1 MRFAPFLLVAT
12 ITRQEVPCRSPTIAV
27 PVDQRKVIAPFRGL
41 AKSPGEQGT
50 ISRLSLLLDQLG
62 YHMRNS
68 LHLLWLIV
76 AAAGATLL
84 TTNTAL
90 GAKDTSGRLPDLFE
104 QRIRPLL
111 IRRCIGCHG
120 ENKSGHGLRI
130 DSRPALLAGGKNGPA
145 IVPGKADRSLL
156 IQAVRYEKD
165 GPQMPPT
172 GKLPKEEIELLE
184 KWISA
189 GAPWPSLPAPPPR
202 SNAENHWSFAPLEH
216 VEPPDDDTGW
226 SANPIDAFISDKLQ
240 KQGLAAGPQADS
252 RTLIRRVY
260 FDLVGLPP
268 PWQEVQS
275 FVKDPSPVAWE
286 QLIDRLLDSAQYGE
300 RWGRHWLDLARYSDT
315 QGGSVDCPIPQAYL
329 YRDYVIDSF
338 RSDKPY
344 DLFIREQ
351 IAGDLMAAQEPE
363 EDFSAA
369 IIATGFVG
377 LSLRNGIFKHYHPE
391 LIIEDTIDTIGKS
404 ILGLSIRCAR
414 CHDHKVEP
422 ISTADYYAIYGI
434 FASSEYPFSGSEL
447 PPFSAG
453 ETVPLISPSQWSEL
467 SSQQRTR
474 IEELRIQIQEQR
486 ANHPAQNELKTK
498 RERLARDV
506 ARYHQLRRQGR
517 SDVGLR
523 TSIDDQDIR
532 IREVVAKLDN
542 SVRKQWDELKSAERK
557 AGINR
562 AYAMRDGSAHDVPVQ
577 IGGDPFDKG
586 QVVPRGIPQRLAGTP
601 SFHIPTGHSGRLEF
615 AQWLSSP
622 DNPLTPRVA
631 VNYIWRFHF
640 GKGIVSSVDNFGL
653 GGALPTHPRLLDW
666 LAQEFI
672 ENGWSVKHLH
682 RQILLSNTY
691 RLASTANRSNLAVDP
706 TNRWYW
712 RFDRRRL
719 DAESIRDGILQT
731 SGGLDPSRPGG
742 HPFPPESTWQFSQ
755 HGPFKA
761 IYDSP
766 YRSVYL
772 MTQRIQHHP
781 FLALFDGA
789 DPSRVTSQRKHTAV
803 ALQALYLRNS
813 PFIHQQ
819 SEKLAQRLL
828 DTFSNPRKRIAMAIQ
843 RAWSRDPTT
852 NEIDDALHYIATF
865 TDRMKL
871 ASNSLSTEV
880 APQLMLEYQFE
891 GNAQDSSGGAQ
902 HGTLIGNPQFVP
914 GRVGRCVSLDGDG
927 DYVDSGTTMNDLG
940 NSFTVECWVRPGP
953 EQANYADLFG
963 NHLGGGRGFVLQ
975 QQGNATN
982 QFRGSFGV
990 GQDRWVLSKPVQLET
1005 AKWQHIAL
1013 VRTPTAMRL
1022 FLNKQLACEV
1032 LSTETVQPSPLT
1044 FRVGL
1049 GISIV
1054 ERSFLGEIDEFRV
1067 HRGIPERYRKRM
1079 MPRQFEL
1086 AAWASYSRLVFTA
1099 NEFLYVD

>member
-1 MRFAPFLLVAT
+1 MQYSFNLL
-12 ITRQEVPCRSPTIAV
+12 R
-27 PVDQRKVIAPFRGL
+27 
-41 AKSPGEQGT
+41 
-50 ISRLSLLLDQLG
+50 
-62 YHMRNS
+62 
-68 LHLLWLIV
+68 LIV
-76 AAAGATLL
+76 AFAAATLL
-84 TTNTAL
+84 TNAAAL
-90 GAKDTSGRLPDLFE
+90 GGSDTKDKGPDFFE

-111 IRRCIGCHG
+111 LRRCIRCHG
-120 ENKSGHGLRI
+120 ENKRGHELRI

-145 IVPGKADRSLL
+145 IVPGKVNRSLL
-156 IQAVRYEKD
+156 IQAVRYEQG

-172 GKLPKEEIELLE
+172 GKLPNEEIRLLE
-184 KWISA
+184 EWVAA
-189 GAPWPSLPAPPPR
+189 GAPWPTSTGTPPR
-202 SNAENHWSFAPLEH
+202 DTTENHWSFAPLGH
-216 VEPPDDDTGW
+216 VEPPADNTGW
-226 SANPIDAFISDKLQ
+226 SANPIDAFIVDNLRQ
-240 KQGLAAGPQADS
+240 QGLALGQQADA

-268 PWQEVQS
+268 PWKAVQD
-275 FVKDPSPVAWE
+275 FVQDPSPVAWK
-286 QLIDRLLDSAQYGE
+286 QLVDRLLNSAQYGE

-351 IAGDLMAAQEPE
+351 IAGDLLATNNQEKDSSE
-363 EDFSAA
+363 A

-422 ISTADYYAIYGI
+422 ISTADYYRIYGI
-434 FASSEYPFSGSEL
+434 FASSRYPFSGSEL
-447 PPFSAG
+447 PTFSAG
-453 ETVPLISPSQWSEL
+453 ETVPLISRSQWSEL
-467 SSQQRTR
+467 HPQQRTR
-474 IEELRIQIQEQR
+474 IEQLRAQIQQQR
-486 ANHPAQNELKTK
+486 ADHPAQKELQAK
-498 RERLARDV
+498 RKRLARDV
-506 ARYHQLRRQGR
+506 ARYHQLRRQGH
-517 SDVGLR
+517 SDVALR

-532 IREVVAKLDN
+532 IREVVAKLDT
-542 SVRKQWDELKSAERK
+542 SVRKLWDELKSMERE
-557 AGINR
+557 ADIQR
-562 AYAMRDGSAHDVPVQ
+562 AYAMREGAPHDVPVQ
-577 IGGDPFDKG
+577 IGGDPFDEGK
-586 QVVPRGIPQRLAGTP
+586 VVQRGVLQRLAGTQA
-601 SFHIPTGHSGRLEF
+601 FQIPAGQSGRLQF

-631 VNYIWRFHF
+631 ANYIWRFHF
-640 GKGIVSSVDNFGL
+640 GKGIVSTVDNFGL
-653 GGALPTHPRLLDW
+653 GGALPTHPQLLDW
-666 LAQEFI
+666 LAREFI
-672 ENGWSVKHLH
+672 DNGWSVKHLH

-691 RLASTANRSNLAVDP
+691 RLASTADQSNLTVDP

-731 SGGLDPSRPGG
+731 SGVLNTDRPGA
-742 HPFPPESTWQFSQ
+742 HPFPPESGWQFSQ

-766 YRSVYL
+766 HRSVYL
-772 MTQRIQHHP
+772 MTQRIQRHP

-789 DPSRVTSQRKHTAV
+789 DPSRVTSQRKNTAV

-828 DTFSNPRKRIAMAIQ
+828 DTYSDPRQRIIRAIQ
-843 RAWSRDPTT
+843 SAWSREPTPS
-852 NEIDDALHYIATF
+852 EIDQALNYIATF
-865 TDRMKL
+865 AENMKF
-871 ASNSLSTEV
+871 AGNTAPEQP
-880 APQLMLEYQFE
+880 APQLMLEYHFE
-891 GNAQDSSGGAQ
+891 GDASDTSGATQ
-902 HGTLIGNPQFVP
+902 HGTLIGNPQFLP
-914 GRVGRCVSLDGDG
+914 GYRGQCISLDGAG
-927 DYVDSGTTMNDLG
+927 DYVDSGTTMNHLG
-940 NSFTVECWVRPGP
+940 NAFTVECWVRPGP
-953 EQANYADLFG
+953 EQASYADIFG

-975 QQGNATN
+975 QQGTTTN

-990 GQDRWVLSKPVQLET
+990 GQNRWILSNPVQLET
-1005 AKWQHIAL
+1005 GKWQHIAL
-1013 VRTPTAMRL
+1013 VRSPTAMRL
-1022 FLNKQLACEV
+1022 FVNKQLASEV
-1032 LSTETVQPSPLT
+1032 PLTETVQPSPLT

-1054 ERSFLGEIDEFRV
+1054 ERSFLGEIDELRV
-1067 HRGIPERYRKRM
+1067 YRGIPERYRKRM
-1079 MPRQFEL
+1079 ALRQIEL
-1086 AAWASYSRLVFTA
+1086 AAWASYSRLVLTA

>member
-1 MRFAPFLLVAT
+1 
-12 ITRQEVPCRSPTIAV
+12 
-27 PVDQRKVIAPFRGL
+27 
-41 AKSPGEQGT
+41 
-50 ISRLSLLLDQLG
+50 
-62 YHMRNS
+62 MRNS
-68 LHLLWLIV
+68 SHLLWLLV
-76 AAAGATLL
+76 AFVGAPLL
-84 TTNTAL
+84 TGTTAL
-90 GAKDTSGRLPDLFE
+90 GDSNTNDELPDFFE

-111 IRRCIGCHG
+111 VRRCIRCHG
-120 ENKSGHGLRI
+120 EHKSGHGLRI

-145 IVPGKADRSLL
+145 IVPGKVNRSLL
-156 IQAVRYEKD
+156 IQAVRYEND

-172 GKLPKEEIELLE
+172 GKLPKAEIELLE
-184 KWISA
+184 QWVAA
-189 GAPWPSLPAPPPR
+189 GAPWPTSSATPPGG
-202 SNAENHWSFAPLEH
+202 SAKNHWSFAPLGR
-216 VEPPDDDTGW
+216 VKPPNDDTGW
-226 SANPIDAFISDKLQ
+226 SANPIDTFIVENLR
-240 KQGLAAGPQADS
+240 KQGMVPGQQADA

-268 PWQEVQS
+268 PWQAVQS
-275 FVKDPSPVAWE
+275 FVQDPSAVAWK
-286 QLIDRLLDSAQYGE
+286 QLVDRLLDSAQYGE

-344 DLFIREQ
+344 DQFIREQ
-351 IAGDLMAAQEPE
+351 IAGDLLAAETPQ
-363 EDFSAA
+363 EDFSEA
-369 IIATGFVG
+369 IVATGFVG

-422 ISTADYYAIYGI
+422 ISTADYYRIYGI
-434 FASSEYPFSGSEL
+434 FASSKYPFSGSEL
-447 PPFSAG
+447 PTFSAG
-453 ETVPLISPSQWSEL
+453 ETVPLISRSQWSTL
-467 SSQQRTR
+467 PVDQRTR
-474 IEELRIQIQEQR
+474 IEQLRLQIQQQR
-486 ANHPAQNELKTK
+486 ANHPAQAELKTK

-506 ARYHQLRRQGR
+506 ARYHQSRRQGH
-517 SDVGLR
+517 SDAGLR

-532 IREVVAKLDN
+532 IREVVAKLDT
-542 SVRKQWDELKSAERK
+542 SVRKLWNELKSAEREV
-557 AGINR
+557 GIQR
-562 AYAMRDGSAHDVPVQ
+562 AYAMREGAPHDVPVQ

-586 QVVPRGIPQRLAGTP
+586 EMVQRGVLQRLAGTRA
-601 SFHIPTGHSGRLEF
+601 FHIPAGQSGRLQF
-615 AQWLSSP
+615 ARWLSSS

-640 GKGIVSSVDNFGL
+640 GKGIVSTVDNFGL
-653 GGALPTHPRLLDW
+653 EGASPTHPRLLDW
-666 LAQEFI
+666 LAREFI

-682 RQILLSNTY
+682 RQILLSHTY
-691 RLASTANRSNLAVDP
+691 RLASTADQSNLAVDP

-731 SGGLDPSRPGG
+731 SGVLNPNRPGP
-742 HPFPPESTWQFSQ
+742 HPFPAESTWQFSQ

-772 MTQRIQHHP
+772 MTQRIQRHP

-828 DTFSNPRKRIAMAIQ
+828 DTLSDPRQRITRAIQ

-852 NEIDDALHYIATF
+852 SEIDDALNYITTF
-865 TDRMKL
+865 ADHMKM
-871 ASNSLSTEV
+871 AGKSAPRQV

-891 GNAQDSSGGAQ
+891 GDARDTSENSQ
-902 HGTLIGNPQFVP
+902 HGILIGNPQFLP
-914 GRVGRCVSLDGDG
+914 GRTGQCVSLDGVG

-940 NSFTVECWVRPGP
+940 NAFTVECWVRPGP
-953 EQANYADLFG
+953 EQANYADIFG

-975 QQGNATN
+975 QQGSATN

-990 GQDRWVLSKPVQLET
+990 GQGKWVLSNPVQLET

-1022 FLNKQLACEV
+1022 FLNKQLASEV

-1054 ERSFLGEIDEFRV
+1054 ERSFLGEIDELRV
-1067 HRGIPERYRKRM
+1067 YRGIPERYRKRTA
-1079 MPRQFEL
+1079 PRQIEL

>member
-1 MRFAPFLLVAT
+1 MQTSF
-12 ITRQEVPCRSPTIAV
+12 
-27 PVDQRKVIAPFRGL
+27 
-41 AKSPGEQGT
+41 
-50 ISRLSLLLDQLG
+50 
-62 YHMRNS
+62 
-68 LHLLWLIV
+68 HLPWLIV
-76 AAAGATLL
+76 VIVGAPLL
-84 TTNTAL
+84 TDTSAL
-90 GAKDTSGRLPDLFE
+90 GDSDTNDGGPDFFE

-111 IRRCIGCHG
+111 LRRCIRCHG
-120 ENKSGHGLRI
+120 NNKNSHGLRV
-130 DSRPALLAGGKNGPA
+130 DSRAALLAGGKNGPA
-145 IVPGKADRSLL
+145 IVPGRVNSSLL
-156 IQAVRYEKD
+156 IQAVRYEKA

-172 GKLPKEEIELLE
+172 GKLPKEEIALLE
-184 KWISA
+184 QWVATGAAWPIS
-189 GAPWPSLPAPPPR
+189 PATPLHD
-202 SNAENHWSFAPLEH
+202 NAKNHWSFAPLAR
-216 VEPPDDDTGW
+216 VPPPDDDTGW
-226 SANPIDAFISDKLQ
+226 AANSIDAFIVENLR
-240 KQGLAAGPQADS
+240 KQGLKPGQQADA
-252 RTLIRRVY
+252 RTLIRRLY

-268 PWQEVQS
+268 SWQAVQS
-275 FVKDPSPVAWE
+275 FVRDPSAAAWK
-286 QLIDRLLDSAQYGE
+286 QLVNRLLDSAQYGE

-338 RSDKPY
+338 RKDKPY

-351 IAGDLMAAQEPE
+351 IAGDLIAAANPE
-363 EDFSAA
+363 IDFSEA

-414 CHDHKVEP
+414 CHDHKIEP
-422 ISTADYYAIYGI
+422 ISTADYYRIYGI
-434 FASSEYPFSGSEL
+434 FASSKYPFSGSEL
-447 PPFSAG
+447 PTFSAG
-453 ETVPLISPSQWSEL
+453 ETVPLISPRKWSQL
-467 SSQQRTR
+467 HPQQRTR
-474 IEELRIQIQEQR
+474 IEQLRSQIQQQR
-486 ANHPAQNELKTK
+486 ARHPAQEELKNK
-498 RERLARDV
+498 QERLARDV
-506 ARYHQLRRQGR
+506 ARYHQIRRQGHT
-517 SDVGLR
+517 DVSLR

-532 IREVVAKLDN
+532 IREVVAKLDT
-542 SVRKQWDELKSAERK
+542 SVRKLWDELKSAERE
-557 AGINR
+557 AGIQR
-562 AYAMRDGSAHDVPVQ
+562 AYAMREGAPHDVAIQ
-577 IGGDPFDKG
+577 IGGDPFATG
-586 QVVPRGIPQRLAGTP
+586 EIVQRGVLQRLAGARVL
-601 SFHIPTGHSGRLEF
+601 HIPVGQSGRLQF
-615 AQWLSSP
+615 ARWLSSP

-631 VNYIWRFHF
+631 ANYIWRFHF
-640 GKGIVSSVDNFGL
+640 GKGIVSTVDNFGL
-653 GGALPTHPRLLDW
+653 GGARPTHPRLLDW

-691 RLASTANRSNLAVDP
+691 RLASTTDQGKLATDP

-731 SGGLDPSRPGG
+731 SGALNLNRPGA
-742 HPFPPESTWQFSQ
+742 HPFPPETTWKFSQ

-766 YRSVYL
+766 HRSVYL
-772 MTQRIQHHP
+772 MTQRIQRHP

-819 SEKLAQRLL
+819 SEQLAQRLL
-828 DTFSNPRKRIAMAIQ
+828 DTASDPRERITRAIQ
-843 RAWSRDPTT
+843 TAWSRKPST
-852 NEIDDALHYIATF
+852 NEIDEALNYITSFAERVKF
-865 TDRMKL
+865 AGNL
-871 ASNSLSTEV
+871 ASAEV
-880 APQLMLEYQFE
+880 APQLVLEYQFE
-891 GNAQDSSGGAQ
+891 GDAKDSSGQAH
-902 HGTLIGNPQFVP
+902 HGTLNGNPQFLP
-914 GRVGRCVSLDGDG
+914 GHTGQCISLDGLG

-953 EQANYADLFG
+953 EQANYADIFG

-990 GQDRWVLSKPVQLET
+990 GRDQWVLSNPIQLKT
-1005 AKWQHIAL
+1005 AKWQQIAL

-1022 FLNKQLACEV
+1022 FLNKQLASEV
-1032 LSTETVQPSPLT
+1032 LSTETIQPSPLT

-1054 ERSFLGEIDEFRV
+1054 ERSFLGEIDEVRV
-1067 HRGIPERYRKRM
+1067 YRGIPKRYRKRM
-1079 MPRQFEL
+1079 APRQIEL